1 MWVNNWRV
9 KWLVRCSIAPI
20 LVLLGLTLC
29 IYFIIP
35 NRRPVIVLSQNPKKP
50 GTFLNIA
57 NHTYFYSAYWDD
69 RINNFDN
76 EKGNTPHIRLL
87 GIAKHKKLL
96 NLLCVFDNNCK
107 KYTNI
112 QYKSVLDTHGLEYY
126 GYTMKCEVP
135 KDTTYRNGFSIMVA
149 LKSETHCKNT
159 VTLSVKKLM
168 KEKNRLEFAICVPP
182 VFGNI
187 PKENLVNFI
196 ELSRILGAEIIVLYI
211 KNITQEMKNVLE
223 YYEGKNM
230 VELVP
235 WKLPDPLVPLNQKVW
250 YNAQDVA
257 AQDCIYSHM
266 GRVKYIAMN
275 DIDEMIIPYE
285 YDNWSA
291 LINNYDQGD
300 VSDFCFSTAFFQPGI
315 SGEGNDY
322 KPIIQTHI
330 NRTKS
335 YIPVRS
341 KCIVKPEFVYD
352 MGTHQIWG
360 KLRKSRT
367 VHVDKKIA
375 LLHHYREC
383 QELPGTHVC
392 ISWIEDQSAM
402 KYVGEITKRIK
413 SVQQEIV
420 LN

>member
-1 MWVNNWRV
+1 MWGNRCGV
-9 KWLVRCSIAPI
+9 KWVARCNIAPV
-20 LVLLGLTLC
+20 LVLLGFTL
-29 IYFIIP
+29 YTYVLIP
-35 NRRPVIVLSQNPKKP
+35 NMGPMIFRQKNPKKS
-50 GTFLNIA
+50 GTFQKIGKN
-57 NHTYFYSAYWDD
+57 TYFYSAYWDD

-76 EKGNTPHIRLL
+76 KKGNNPHIRLL

-96 NLLCVFDNNCK
+96 KLLCVFDNNCT

-149 LKSETHCKNT
+149 LKSETHCKNM

-168 KEKNRLEFAICVPP
+168 EEKKRLEFAVCVPP

-187 PKENLVNFI
+187 PKENLINFI
-196 ELSRILGAEIIVLYI
+196 ELSRLLGAEIIVFYI
-211 KNITQEMKNVLE
+211 KNITQETKNVLE

-235 WKLPDPLVPLNQKVW
+235 WKLPDPLVPLNKKVW

-257 AQDCIYSHM
+257 AQDCIYNHM

-275 DIDEMIIPYE
+275 DIDEMIIPYK

-291 LINNYDQGD
+291 LINNYDQSD
-300 VSDFCFSTAFFQPGI
+300 VSDFCFSTAFFQPGF
-315 SGEGNDY
+315 SSKDQ
-322 KPIIQTHI
+322 PIIQTHI
-330 NRTKS
+330 NRTKH

-367 VHVDKKIA
+367 VRVDKKIA

-383 QELPGTHVC
+383 EELRGIHVC
-392 ISWIEDQSAM
+392 ISWIEDRSAM
-402 KYVGEITKRIK
+402 KYVDELTKRIK
-413 SVQQEIV
+413 LVQQV
-420 LN
+420 LLE